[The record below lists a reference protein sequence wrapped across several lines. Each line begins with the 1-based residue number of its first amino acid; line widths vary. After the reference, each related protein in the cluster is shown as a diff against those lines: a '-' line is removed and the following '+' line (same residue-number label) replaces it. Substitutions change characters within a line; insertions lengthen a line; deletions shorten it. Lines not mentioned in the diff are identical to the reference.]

1 MIASERE
8 TTITYTDADE
18 AVQIYT
24 CIRRD
29 ITALK
34 KKLSRGV
41 VLLEE
46 GTHRDGTV
54 YAKFQVP
61 IDLWRLG
68 NAIKRTV
75 SEASR
80 ERGRE
85 LARERG
91 FGQKT
96 WR

>member
-1 MIASERE
+1 MISSERE

-34 KKLSRGV
+34 KKLGRGV
-41 VLLEE
+41 VILEE

-61 IDLWRLG
+61 IDLWRPG

-75 SEASR
+75 SETQR
-80 ERGRE
+80 VRGRK
-85 LARERG
+85 LALEHG

-96 WR
+96 

>member
-18 AVQIYT
+18 TVQVYT

-34 KKLSRGV
+34 KKAERGV

-46 GTHRDGTV
+46 GTHLDGTT
-54 YAKFQVP
+54 YARFEVP
-61 IDLWRLG
+61 MNLWRLG
-68 NAIKRTV
+68 NAVKRTV

-80 ERGRE
+80 QRGRE
-85 LARERG
+85 LALERG
-91 FGQKT
+91 FGGGNAA
-96 WR
+96 

>member
-8 TTITYTDADE
+8 TTITYTDDDK

-34 KKLSRGV
+34 KKLIRGV

-46 GTHRDGTV
+46 GTHLDGTA
-54 YAKFQVP
+54 YAEFEVP
-61 IDLWRLG
+61 MELWSVASG
-68 NAIKRTV
+68 VKRTV
-75 SEASR
+75 SDAEKAR
-80 ERGRE
+80 RRE
-85 LARERG
+85 LALERG

-96 WR
+96 

>member
-34 KKLSRGV
+34 KKAQSGCCAVGGGHTPGRYGLRQVRGSDEV
-41 VLLEE
+41 VINFQ
-46 GTHRDGTV
+46 RD
-54 YAKFQVP
+54 
-61 IDLWRLG
+61 
-68 NAIKRTV
+68 
-75 SEASR
+75 
-80 ERGRE
+80 
-85 LARERG
+85 
-91 FGQKT
+91 
-96 WR
+96 

>member
-8 TTITYTDADE
+8 TTITYADADE

-41 VLLEE
+41 VLLKE
-46 GTHRDGTV
+46 GTHLDGTA
-54 YAKFQVP
+54 YAEFQVP
-61 IDLWRLG
+61 MRLWSVSSG
-68 NAIKRTV
+68 IKRTV
-75 SEASR
+75 SDAEKAR
-80 ERGRE
+80 RRE
-85 LARERG
+85 LALERG

-96 WR
+96 